1 MKKIFF
7 ILILFTTVLISNDNK
22 IPKIALENL
31 KVGLKS
37 DNAGLVLSSLSI
49 VDKYNIDGVN
59 YELFELLQSQNDAV
73 RDSTKKIIVKMLT
86 K

>member
-37 DNAGLVLSSLSI
+37 DNTGLVLSSLSI

>member
-37 DNAGLVLSSLSI
+37 DNTGLVLSSLSI

-59 YELFELLQSQNDAV
+59 YELFELLQSQNDTV